1 MTISLFFI
9 FMGLIEYALAISWT
23 YSAQERKL
31 KKSTNDFSDEIK
43 LFDNRDTLFYRF
55 GRGIG
60 KLLTISFG
68 NVDFTKDPLSRN
80 KVDYASRIIFPLTYL
95 LFVIIYILII
105 IFPWA
110 SNYSW

>member
-1 MTISLFFI
+1 MDDQFI
-9 FMGLIEYALAISWT
+9 IFHIHGLIEYALAISWT

-95 LFVIIYILII
+95 LFVII
-105 IFPWA
+105 FPWT